1 MVSREH
7 RIFLIRDQIFGSI
20 VVNFLLNAL
29 IAWIAFRSVEVV
41 PLWGLVNS
49 IAADTIGTALILP
62 IITSLV
68 VTRLV
73 AMEVR
78 HGRLPPLPAADVF
91 ASQWPRRSS
100 FQRGAVVGLASILLA
115 GVPVVAVFAL
125 AGPTELRT
133 GPFIWFKAAF
143 AAALGAFV
151 TPLLGW
157 WALGR
162 ASSEKLLPARA
173 VSG

>member
-1 MVSREH
+1 MMSREH
-7 RIFLIRDQIFGSI
+7 RVFLVRDQILGSI
-20 VVNFLLNAL
+20 VVNFLLNAA
-29 IAWIAFRSVEVV
+29 IAWLTFRSVDVV
-41 PLWGLVNS
+41 PLWGTSS
-49 IAADTIGTALILP
+49 IAADTIGTAFLLP
-62 IITSLV
+62 VITSLV

-73 AMEVR
+73 ALDVR
-78 HGRLPPLPAADVF
+78 RGRLPPLPAEHAF

-100 FQRGAVVGLASILLA
+100 LRCGATVGVVSMIVAAL
-115 GVPVVAVFAL
+115 PVVAVFAF

-133 GPFIWFKAAF
+133 SPFIWFKAAF

-162 ASSEKLLPARA
+162 VSCEKLLPARA
-173 VSG
+173 ASG